1 MSKISIKI
9 KRLLKKEKYIVVGE
23 KKYLERIFENFKN
36 LNKYIE
42 FIIDEEGFENET
54 YLEKTIVKYNI
65 LDTKDYSKYKFVIF
79 NPNTRKNA
87 IKKLTKKYKIP
98 RQNIIYGS
106 EWLLHILKTY
116 KKVLIHPTA
125 LRIDI
130 CSKCQLNCVACYM
143 RINNYGT
150 VGKGYMKFEKYK
162 EIIDKYPFIK
172 EVEISNNGEPF
183 LNPDIKKILE
193 YSYEKNV
200 SIVVDNGTNFNY
212 FPNDVLEAIAKYK
225 VKRIA

>member
-87 IKKLTKKYKIP
+87 IKKLI
-98 RQNIIYGS
+98 
-106 EWLLHILKTY
+106 
-116 KKVLIHPTA
+116 VLI
-125 LRIDI
+125 
-130 CSKCQLNCVACYM
+130 Y
-143 RINNYGT
+143 
-150 VGKGYMKFEKYK
+150 
-162 EIIDKYPFIK
+162 
-172 EVEISNNGEPF
+172 
-183 LNPDIKKILE
+183 
-193 YSYEKNV
+193 
-200 SIVVDNGTNFNY
+200 
-212 FPNDVLEAIAKYK
+212 
-225 VKRIA
+225 

>member
-79 NPNTRKNA
+79 NQ
-87 IKKLTKKYKIP
+87 I
-98 RQNIIYGS
+98 Q
-106 EWLLHILKTY
+106 
-116 KKVLIHPTA
+116 
-125 LRIDI
+125 
-130 CSKCQLNCVACYM
+130 
-143 RINNYGT
+143 
-150 VGKGYMKFEKYK
+150 EKMQ
-162 EIIDKYPFIK
+162 
-172 EVEISNNGEPF
+172 
-183 LNPDIKKILE
+183 
-193 YSYEKNV
+193 
-200 SIVVDNGTNFNY
+200 
-212 FPNDVLEAIAKYK
+212 
-225 VKRIA
+225 

>member
-87 IKKLTKKYKIP
+87 IKKLI
-98 RQNIIYGS
+98 
-106 EWLLHILKTY
+106 
-116 KKVLIHPTA
+116 VLM
-125 LRIDI
+125 
-130 CSKCQLNCVACYM
+130 Y
-143 RINNYGT
+143 
-150 VGKGYMKFEKYK
+150 
-162 EIIDKYPFIK
+162 
-172 EVEISNNGEPF
+172 
-183 LNPDIKKILE
+183 
-193 YSYEKNV
+193 
-200 SIVVDNGTNFNY
+200 
-212 FPNDVLEAIAKYK
+212 
-225 VKRIA
+225 